1 MEIKEFLY
9 KINNLSRRKVMV
21 EFIPSGNKAVISMWL
36 CDNIRL
42 EDPIPSSFVPISMT
56 YFPFFSTEKTTYD
69 TPRCYFISQDDF
81 DLFLSTAPNKK
92 YLHDSSGYF
101 NIICPNDLIRTI
113 YHICKIYKI
122 ENITLN
128 DGENKYP
135 IKLQE
140 LIKNIKTRILEIR
153 KPLWRGLL
161 EPSIAIK
168 PNIRI
173 Q

>member
-1 MEIKEFLY
+1 MIIKEFLY

-36 CDNIRL
+36 CDNIKI
-42 EDPIPSSFVPISMT
+42 EDAIPSSLVQISMT
-56 YFPFFSTEKTTYD
+56 YFPFFSTEKTTYY

-92 YLHDSSGYF
+92 YLHDSGGYF

-140 LIKNIKTRILEIR
+140 LIQNIKTRILEIR

>member
-1 MEIKEFLY
+1 MELKEFIREL
-9 KINNLSRRKVMV
+9 NNSSRRKVMV
-21 EFIPSGNKAVISMWL
+21 EFIPSGNKAIISIWL
-36 CDNIRL
+36 CDKIRL
-42 EDPIPSSFVPISMT
+42 EDFIPSSYAEISMT
-56 YFPFFSTEKTTYD
+56 YFPFFYAERTIYY

-92 YLHDSSGYF
+92 YVHDSTGYF

-113 YHICKIYKI
+113 YNICKIYKI
-122 ENITLN
+122 EDITLN
-128 DGENKYP
+128 DGKYRYS

-140 LIKNIKTRILEIR
+140 LIQKIKTRILEIR

>member
-1 MEIKEFLY
+1 MELKEFIREL
-9 KINNLSRRKVMV
+9 NNSSRRKVMV
-21 EFIPSGNKAVISMWL
+21 EFIPSGNKAIISIWL
-36 CDNIRL
+36 CDKIRL
-42 EDPIPSSFVPISMT
+42 KDFMPSRYAEISMT
-56 YFPFFSTEKTTYD
+56 YFPFFNAEGTIYY
-69 TPRCYFISQDDF
+69 TPLCYFISPNDF

-92 YLHDSSGYF
+92 YVHDSTGYF

-113 YHICKIYKI
+113 YNICKIYKI

-128 DGENKYP
+128 DGKYRYS

-140 LIKNIKTRILEIR
+140 LIQKIKTRILEIR

>member
-9 KINNLSRRKVMV
+9 KINHLGRRKVMV
-21 EFIPSGNKAVISMWL
+21 EFVQKENEAVISIWL
-36 CDNIRL
+36 CDKIRL
-42 EDPIPSSFVPISMT
+42 EDFIPSRYAEISMT
-56 YFPFFSTEKTTYD
+56 YFPFFSAEGTIYY
-69 TPRCYFISQDDF
+69 TPRCYFISPNDF

-92 YLHDSSGYF
+92 YVHDSTGYF

-113 YHICKIYKI
+113 YNLCKIYKI

-128 DGENKYP
+128 DGKYRYP

-140 LIKNIKTRILEIR
+140 LIQNIKTRILEIR

-161 EPSIAIK
+161 EPL
-168 PNIRI
+168 P
-173 Q
+173 

>member
-9 KINNLSRRKVMV
+9 KINHLGRRKVMV
-21 EFIPSGNKAVISMWL
+21 EFVQKENEAIISIWL
-36 CDNIRL
+36 CDKIRF
-42 EDPIPSSFVPISMT
+42 EDFMPSSHAEISMT
-56 YFPFFSTEKTTYD
+56 CFPFFSTEGTIYHTS
-69 TPRCYFISQDDF
+69 RCYFISPNDF

-92 YLHDSSGYF
+92 YVHDSTGYF

-113 YHICKIYKI
+113 YNLCKIYKI

-128 DGENKYP
+128 DGKYRYA

-140 LIKNIKTRILEIR
+140 LIQNIKARILEIR

-161 EPSIAIK
+161 EPL
-168 PNIRI
+168 P
-173 Q
+173 

>member
-9 KINNLSRRKVMV
+9 KINHLGRRKVMV
-21 EFIPSGNKAVISMWL
+21 EFVQKENEAIISIWL
-36 CDNIRL
+36 CDKIRL
-42 EDPIPSSFVPISMT
+42 EDFIPSSYAEISMT
-56 YFPFFSTEKTTYD
+56 YFPFFNAEGTIYY
-69 TPRCYFISQDDF
+69 TPRSYFISPNDF

-92 YLHDSSGYF
+92 YVHDSTGYF

-113 YHICKIYKI
+113 YNICKIYKI

-128 DGENKYP
+128 DGKYRYS

-140 LIKNIKTRILEIR
+140 LIQNIKARILEIR